1 MVVVVTKGFLRA
13 SLLLRL
19 LVTAAQRMMLTG
31 TLGFPTLRPDPT
43 SSNPSGKFLIIF
55 SYIFVRLGN
64 RIDKQGFL
72 TVPVPLQL
80 QGAVFSSTVMLPLE
94 QHKPMDRG
102 MLRCHLKRT
111 IVELKF
117 WFVGLTSI
125 SERVSQCQLI

>member
-1 MVVVVTKGFLRA
+1 MVVVVTKWFLRA
-13 SLLLRL
+13 SLLQRL
-19 LVTAAQRMMLTG
+19 LVTGDSGQGTAQGVMLTG

-43 SSNPSGKFLIIF
+43 SYNPSGKVLIIF

-64 RIDKQGFL
+64 RIDRQGFL

-80 QGAVFSSTVMLPLE
+80 QGAVFSSTVMLPLALE

-111 IVELKF
+111 IVELNF
-117 WFVGLTSI
+117 GL
-125 SERVSQCQLI
+125 